1 MSILKAIKNKVSI
14 VTTDNICI
22 GMRVR
27 RSNTWQWSTQDCD
40 DFDNPVAGTIIEMS
54 EDLAIGKI
62 KNNLYYEHDYK
73 FRLTKIWTSVKWDN
87 NNINT
92 YNIGP
97 VNFDLIKT
105 ND

>member
-1 MSILKAIKNKVSI
+1 MSILKAIKNKVI
-14 VTTDNICI
+14 VTTDNIRI

-40 DFDNPVAGTIIEMS
+40 DFNNPVAGTIIEMS
-54 EDLAIGKI
+54 EDLAHGKI
-62 KNNLYYEHDYK
+62 KNNLYYEHNY
-73 FRLTKIWTSVKWDN
+73 KIWTSVKWDN
-87 NNINT
+87 NNINA

>member
-14 VTTDNICI
+14 VTTDNIRI

-40 DFDNPVAGTIIEMS
+40 VFDNPVAGTVIEMS
-54 EDLAIGKI
+54 EDLAVGKI
-62 KNNLYYEHDYK
+62 KNNLYFEHDY
-73 FRLTKIWTSVKWDN
+73 KIWTSVKWDN

-97 VNFDLIKT
+97 VNFDLIK
-105 ND
+105 